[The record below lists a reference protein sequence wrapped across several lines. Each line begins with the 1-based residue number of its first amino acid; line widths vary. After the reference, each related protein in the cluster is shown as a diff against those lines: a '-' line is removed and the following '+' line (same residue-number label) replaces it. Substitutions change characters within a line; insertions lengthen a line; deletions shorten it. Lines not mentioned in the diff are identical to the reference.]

1 MELLGCESQR
11 YSLACNGIAEAM
23 QREEKQR
30 IAKAWRR
37 KDMKCGGK
45 AKRRGVR
52 HSYGKEEKCIESV
65 TVH

>member
-11 YSLACNGIAEAM
+11 YGYAFNGIAEAM

-37 KDMKCGGK
+37 MDMKCSGK
-45 AKRRGVR
+45 AKRRGAVA
-52 HSYGKEEKCIESV
+52 KKCIDSV